1 MNMEAFAALIALT
14 VMEIVLGIDNV
25 VFIAIVA
32 GKLPAESQLRAR
44 VVGLMIALL
53 LRLALLFTLKWL
65 MGLTKPF
72 ATIAG
77 VPLSAKSIILLL
89 GGLFL
94 IGKST
99 HEIRSKLEGAVKERE
114 IKAVPSFA
122 LVIAQ
127 IVMID
132 LVFAIDS
139 VVTAIGMARQ
149 LWVMVVAMVIAMVVM
164 LVSSGVVSN
173 FIIRHPS
180 LKILALSFLIL
191 IGVMLV
197 VEGLG
202 KHFDRGYIYF
212 AMGFSLAVEFL
223 EMRLQ
228 KKPKPV
234 TLHEPKPPS
243 STESV

>member
-1 MNMEAFAALIALT
+1 MEAIAALIALT
-14 VMEIVLGIDNV
+14 AMEIVLGIDNV

-32 GKLPAESQLRAR
+32 SKLPAEKQLRAR
-44 VVGLMIALL
+44 LFGLAIALL
-53 LRLALLFTLKWL
+53 LRLGLLFTLKWL

-72 ATIAG
+72 VTIAG
-77 VPLSAKSIILLL
+77 VPLSGKSIILLL

-99 HEIRSKLEGAVKERE
+99 HEIRSKLEGTVKERE
-114 IKAVPSFA
+114 IKAMPSFA
-122 LVIAQ
+122 WVVAQ
-127 IVMID
+127 IAMID
-132 LVFAIDS
+132 LVFAVDS
-139 VVTAIGMARQ
+139 VITAIGMARQ
-149 LWVMVVAMVIAMVVM
+149 LWVMVTAMVIAMMVM
-164 LVSSGVVSN
+164 LVSAGVVSN
-173 FIIRHPS
+173 FINRHPS

-212 AMGFSLAVEFL
+212 AMGFSLAVELL

-228 KKPKPV
+228 EKPQPV
-234 TLHEPKPPS
+234 NLREPKPPS
-243 STESV
+243 SA

>member
-1 MNMEAFAALIALT
+1 MEAIAALIALT
-14 VMEIVLGIDNV
+14 AMEIVLSIDNV

-32 GKLPAESQLRAR
+32 SKLPAEKQLRAR
-44 VVGLMIALL
+44 LFGLAIALL
-53 LRLALLFTLKWL
+53 LRLGLLFTLKWL

-77 VPLSAKSIILLL
+77 VPLSGKSIILLL

-99 HEIRSKLEGAVKERE
+99 HEIRSKLEGTVKERE
-114 IKAVPSFA
+114 IKAIPSFA
-122 LVIAQ
+122 WVVAQ
-127 IVMID
+127 IAMID
-132 LVFAIDS
+132 LVFAVDS
-139 VVTAIGMARQ
+139 VITAIGMARQ
-149 LWVMVVAMVIAMVVM
+149 LWVMVTAMVIAMMVM
-164 LVSSGVVSN
+164 LVSAGVVSN
-173 FIIRHPS
+173 FINRHPS

-212 AMGFSLAVEFL
+212 AMGFSLAVELL

-228 KKPKPV
+228 EKPQPV
-234 TLHEPKPPS
+234 NLREPKPPS
-243 STESV
+243 SA

>member
-1 MNMEAFAALIALT
+1 MDALVALVALT
-14 VMEIVLGIDNV
+14 AMEIVLGIDNV

-32 GKLPAESQLRAR
+32 GKLPAGKQLRAR
-44 VVGLMIALL
+44 VVGLIIALL
-53 LRLALLFTLKWL
+53 LRLAFLFTLKWL

-99 HEIRSKLEGAVKERE
+99 HEIRSKLESAVKERE
-114 IKAVPSFA
+114 IKAVPSLA
-122 LVIAQ
+122 SVIAQ

-149 LWVMVVAMVIAMVVM
+149 LWVMVVAMVIAMVIM
-164 LVSSGVVSN
+164 LVSSRVVSD
-173 FIIRHPS
+173 FISRHPS

-191 IGVMLV
+191 IGVILV

-212 AMGFSLAVEFL
+212 AMGFSLEVEFL

-234 TLHEPKPPS
+234 TLREPKPPS

>member
-1 MNMEAFAALIALT
+1 MEAIAALIALT
-14 VMEIVLGIDNV
+14 AMEIGLGIDNV

-32 GKLPAESQLRAR
+32 SKLPAEKQLRAR
-44 VVGLMIALL
+44 LFGLAIALL
-53 LRLALLFTLKWL
+53 LRLGLLFTLKWL

-77 VPLSAKSIILLL
+77 VPLSGKSIILLL

-99 HEIRSKLEGAVKERE
+99 HEIRSKLEGTVKERE
-114 IKAVPSFA
+114 IKAMPSSA
-122 LVIAQ
+122 WVVAQ
-127 IVMID
+127 IAVID
-132 LVFAIDS
+132 LVFAVDS
-139 VVTAIGMARQ
+139 VITAIGMARQ
-149 LWVMVVAMVIAMVVM
+149 LWVMVTAMVIAMMVM
-164 LVSSGVVSN
+164 LVSAGVVSN
-173 FIIRHPS
+173 FINRHPS

-212 AMGFSLAVEFL
+212 AMGFSLAVELL

-228 KKPKPV
+228 EKPQPV
-234 TLHEPKPPS
+234 NLREPKPPS
-243 STESV
+243 SA

>member
-1 MNMEAFAALIALT
+1 MEAIAALIALAA
-14 VMEIVLGIDNV
+14 MEIVLGIDNV

-32 GKLPAESQLRAR
+32 SKLPAEKQLRAR
-44 VVGLMIALL
+44 LFGLAIALL
-53 LRLALLFTLKWL
+53 LRLGLLFTLKWL

-77 VPLSAKSIILLL
+77 VPLSGKSIILLL

-99 HEIRSKLEGAVKERE
+99 HEIRSKLEGTVKERE
-114 IKAVPSFA
+114 IKAIPSFA
-122 LVIAQ
+122 WVVAQ
-127 IVMID
+127 VAMID
-132 LVFAIDS
+132 LVFAVDS
-139 VVTAIGMARQ
+139 VITAIGMARQ
-149 LWVMVVAMVIAMVVM
+149 LWVMVTAMVIAMMVM
-164 LVSSGVVSN
+164 LVSAGVVSN
-173 FIIRHPS
+173 FINRHPS

-212 AMGFSLAVEFL
+212 AMGFSLAVELL

-228 KKPKPV
+228 EKPQPV
-234 TLHEPKPPS
+234 NLREPKPPS
-243 STESV
+243 SA

>member
-1 MNMEAFAALIALT
+1 MEAIAALIALT
-14 VMEIVLGIDNV
+14 AMEIVLGIDNV

-32 GKLPAESQLRAR
+32 SKLPAEKQLRAR
-44 VVGLMIALL
+44 LFGLAIALL
-53 LRLALLFTLKWL
+53 LRLGLLFTLKWL

-77 VPLSAKSIILLL
+77 VPLSGKSIILLL

-99 HEIRSKLEGAVKERE
+99 HEIRSKLEGTVKERE
-114 IKAVPSFA
+114 IKAMPSSA
-122 LVIAQ
+122 WVVAQ
-127 IVMID
+127 IAVID
-132 LVFAIDS
+132 LVFAVDS
-139 VVTAIGMARQ
+139 VITAIGMARQ
-149 LWVMVVAMVIAMVVM
+149 LWVMVTAMVIAMMVM
-164 LVSSGVVSN
+164 LVSAGVVSN
-173 FIIRHPS
+173 FINRHPS

-212 AMGFSLAVEFL
+212 AMGFSLAVELL

-228 KKPKPV
+228 EKPQPV
-234 TLHEPKPPS
+234 NLREPKPPS
-243 STESV
+243 SA

>member
-1 MNMEAFAALIALT
+1 MEAIAALIALAA
-14 VMEIVLGIDNV
+14 MEIVLGIDNV

-32 GKLPAESQLRAR
+32 SKLPAEKQLRAR
-44 VVGLMIALL
+44 LFGLAIALL
-53 LRLALLFTLKWL
+53 LRLGLLFTLKWL

-77 VPLSAKSIILLL
+77 VPLSGKSIILLL

-99 HEIRSKLEGAVKERE
+99 HEIRSKLEGTVKERE
-114 IKAVPSFA
+114 IKAIPSFA
-122 LVIAQ
+122 WVVAQ
-127 IVMID
+127 IAMID
-132 LVFAIDS
+132 LVFAVDS
-139 VVTAIGMARQ
+139 VITAIGMARQ
-149 LWVMVVAMVIAMVVM
+149 LWVMVTAMVIAMMVM
-164 LVSSGVVSN
+164 LVSAGVVSN
-173 FIIRHPS
+173 FINRHPS

-212 AMGFSLAVEFL
+212 AMGFSLAVELL

-228 KKPKPV
+228 EKPQPV
-234 TLHEPKPPS
+234 NLREPKPPS
-243 STESV
+243 SA